1 MPAKGQDNAM
11 QTSKLFAR
19 FIGPIFV
26 AIGLAQIVNAE
37 VLRTLVD
44 QFLQSYALIFVAGLM
59 AMLAGLAIVN
69 FHNLW
74 VRDWR
79 VVITVFGWLALIGG
93 FIRIVLPQQ
102 TAQIGTAIFGVP
114 NITIVSGLVTL
125 ALGAWLAYAGYI
137 EKPKPTPRAK
147 RRGRK

>member
-1 MPAKGQDNAM
+1 M
-11 QTSKLFAR
+11 QTSRLFAR
-19 FIGPIFV
+19 FIGPVFI
-26 AIGLAQIVNAE
+26 AIGLAQVVNAE

-44 QFLQSYALIFVAGLM
+44 QFLQSYALIFLAGIM

-93 FIRIVLPQQ
+93 IIRIVLPQQ
-102 TAQIGTAIFGVP
+102 TAQIGTAIFSVP
-114 NITIVSGLVTL
+114 NVTIVSGLVTI
-125 ALGAWLAYAGYI
+125 ALGAWLAYAGYF
-137 EKPKPTPRAK
+137 EKNSTTSRAR

>member
-1 MPAKGQDNAM
+1 M
-11 QTSKLFAR
+11 QTSRLFAR
-19 FIGPIFV
+19 FVGPIFA
-26 AIGLAQIVNAE
+26 AIGLAQVVNAE

-44 QFLQSYALIFVAGLM
+44 QFLQSYALIFLAGLM

-74 VRDWR
+74 VSDWR

-93 FIRIVLPQQ
+93 VIRIVLPQQ
-102 TAQIGTAIFGVP
+102 TAQIGAAVFAVP

-125 ALGAWLAYAGYI
+125 ALGAWLTYAGYF
-137 EKPKPTPRAK
+137 EKSSSTPRGK

>member
-1 MPAKGQDNAM
+1 M

-26 AIGLAQIVNAE
+26 AIGLAQVVNAD
-37 VLRTLVD
+37 VLRTLVG
-44 QFLQSYALIFVAGLM
+44 QFLDSYALIFLAGIM

-74 VRDWR
+74 VSDWR

-93 FIRIVLPQQ
+93 IIRIVLPQQ

-114 NITIVSGLVTL
+114 NITIFSGLFTL
-125 ALGAWLAYAGYI
+125 VLGAWLSVMGYRT
-137 EKPKPTPRAK
+137 ETAPRK
-147 RRGRK
+147 RRRK